1 MTEYLVRPSESAS
14 EGRSGEESNG
24 VGEKVI
30 SVDKKSGNR
39 SYLLLLL
46 LLLLLSRYCIR
57 LNSDDL
63 KVKRVIWSMNK
74 PFGQPRSLDQ
84 GKEEQLTC

>member
-1 MTEYLVRPSESAS
+1 MIEYLVRPSESAS

-30 SVDKKSGNR
+30 SVDKKKNETIR
-39 SYLLLLL
+39 SFLLL

-57 LNSDDL
+57 LNSGDL
-63 KVKRVIWSMNK
+63 KSKASDLVN
-74 PFGQPRSLDQ
+74 
-84 GKEEQLTC
+84 E